1 MSFWDK
7 IFGKKEEEEK
17 IDIVPPKVD
26 VNLPLDQLFVSN
38 FIKKEGKF
46 LYCTSLVEVTDV
58 LQNIIQENQW
68 DEVIC
73 TDYDL
78 LKLTK
83 TVGVKSIPHF
93 NSHMPVF
100 VGCEYLIAENG
111 SILFSS
117 NQLKNNKISNLSSS
131 FIVYATT
138 SQIIR
143 SNRDSLTGIKMKYE
157 SDIPNNISSIKSY
170 NPLKAQEDFL
180 NYGTDNAKN
189 VYLILFEDL

>member
-1 MSFWDK
+1 MGFWDK
-7 IFGKKEEEEK
+7 FFGKKEEEKKEEL
-17 IDIVPPKVD
+17 ISPKVD
-26 VNLPLDQLFVSN
+26 ANLPLDQLFVSN
-38 FIKKEGKF
+38 FIKKEGRF
-46 LYCTSLVEVTDV
+46 LYCTSLEDVVEA

-68 DEVIC
+68 DKLVC

-78 LKLTK
+78 LKLVK
-83 TVGVKSIPHF
+83 TIGVKPLVNF
-93 NSHMPVF
+93 NSHTPVF

-117 NQLKNNKISNLSSS
+117 NQLKRNKISDLSSS

-138 SQIIR
+138 SQITR
-143 SNRDSLTGIKMKYE
+143 SNGDSLTGIKMKYGM
-157 SDIPNNISSIKSY
+157 DIPSNISSIKSY

-180 NYGTDNAKN
+180 SYGTDNAKN

>member
-1 MSFWDK
+1 MGFWDK
-7 IFGKKEEEEK
+7 IFGKKKTIEEDT
-17 IDIVPPKVD
+17 ISPKVD
-26 VNLPLDQLFVSN
+26 TSISLDQLFVSN

-46 LYCTSLVEVTDV
+46 LYCTSLDEVSEV
-58 LQNIIQENQW
+58 LLNIIKENQW

-78 LKLTK
+78 LKL
-83 TVGVKSIPHF
+83 VKAIGLKPLSNF
-93 NSHMPVF
+93 NSHTPVF
-100 VGCEYLIAENG
+100 VGCEYLIAEKG

-117 NQLKNNKISNLSSS
+117 NQLKTNKISNLSPF

-143 SNRDSLTGIKMKYE
+143 SSRDSLTGIKMKYGV
-157 SDIPNNISSIKSY
+157 DIPSNISSIKSY
-170 NPLKAQEDFL
+170 NPLKAKEDFL